1 MDMQEAVAGFIRLR
15 DLKARAEAEHKEKLK
30 PVVEAMDKLEAF
42 MLKELNGMGGDSVK
56 TAAGTAYKSKRVS
69 VSVADWLAFKAFT
82 DERGLDHMINHSA
95 NKTAVE
101 EYLEE
106 TGQLPPGLNRSVEIV
121 VNVRK

>member
-30 PVVEAMDKLEAF
+30 PLNEAMDKLEAF

-82 DERGLDHMINHSA
+82 DEHGFDHMINHSA